1 MILERR
7 GHSRDWRQKGLGGG
21 APRQERPLN
30 ARAAPQLSS
39 GRAQSPGH
47 RPQNSPGRDVA
58 HDAPGGA
65 PNVPRQD
72 SAPLLQ
78 PPPPGG
84 PAREGRSPG
93 AAAESPSASP
103 WVEPR
108 ERVAAAP
115 SLISQA
121 AAHVAIQALIRS
133 DRAPGRGVRA
143 AGARQVPLPRPPQ
156 PRPGRRMFSASA
168 SQGAQGAARAAL
180 GGYSQAYGT
189 VCCSAL
195 GRLPLLPGPHA

>member
-1 MILERR
+1 MTFRR
-7 GHSRDWRQKGLGGG
+7 
-21 APRQERPLN
+21 AP
-30 ARAAPQLSS
+30 PQ
-39 GRAQSPGH
+39 
-47 RPQNSPGRDVA
+47 
-58 HDAPGGA
+58 
-65 PNVPRQD
+65 
-72 SAPLLQ
+72 
-78 PPPPGG
+78 
-84 PAREGRSPG
+84 
-93 AAAESPSASP
+93 
-103 WVEPR
+103 VEPR

-143 AGARQVPLPRPPQ
+143 AGARQVSPPAPALPSPPFAASQPPPPRPRPRVPAAGPATRPSRPLTRTSDCVQVPLPRPPQ